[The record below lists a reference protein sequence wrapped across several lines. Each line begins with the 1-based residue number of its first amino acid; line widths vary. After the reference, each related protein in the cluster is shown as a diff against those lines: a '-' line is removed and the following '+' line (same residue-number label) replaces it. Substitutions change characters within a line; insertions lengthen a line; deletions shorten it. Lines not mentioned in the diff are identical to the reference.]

1 MFIDNEVNNGYVGG
15 VRANL
20 ASAPSPNSGEFL
32 QALSKQMEQWVK
44 AMGDNKI
51 TESEIAD
58 INGMISGGSANRLSS
73 QIATASDNDPVV
85 YEGAAASLYSSVQVS
100 QISNL
105 MNWIFSF
112 TAQQNELYNKAS
124 GMLTG

>member
-1 MFIDNEVNNGYVGG
+1 MYIDNEVNNGYVGG
-15 VRANL
+15 VRTNL

-51 TESEIAD
+51 TQSEISN
-58 INGMISGGSANRLSS
+58 INGMISGGAVNKLAS
-73 QIATASDNDPVV
+73 QATTDTTNDPTV
-85 YEGAAASLYSSVQVS
+85 YDGAAASLYASTQVS
-100 QISNL
+100 QIANL
-105 MNWIFSF
+105 MSWIFSF
-112 TAQQNELYNKAS
+112 TTQTNELYNKAS